1 MLIRTSRRA
10 LGFSLG
16 LVILALAS
24 SRAAVAGDVY
34 VVSPTGPYTQIQPAI
49 DAASDYD
56 TILVKPH
63 PSPSSSY
70 DGFIVNGKS
79 LVIVGDPI
87 AGQSVSVRGEMRFDA
102 TPAGGL
108 LSLSSI
114 DGVGLMTYPGTHTMR
129 TISNLGSIR
138 VQNCQ
143 LTGARYACARLY
155 GDADTQFVA
164 SDIIGRDPVYSE
176 PVNGDGTGVYSI
188 DATLRL
194 FGCTVSGGNGVNA
207 VPNPDPEVGI
217 LWGGNAGD
225 ALAVDGGWAFAAATT
240 FRGGDGGVGSLY
252 WCPEG
257 GGADGGHGGD
267 GIQVGHVFPGVGST
281 SQVFTLSCAMQG
293 GLGADGGA
301 GACPGVDGQPGLPV
315 RLIPGGAVWQP
326 FNNGSARYL
335 SGTPLAR
342 ENASV
347 ALTALGAAGD
357 RVYVRVEIVDQ
368 PQSFPFSGSHSP
380 VGHAQKSRFVFL
392 GTIPA
397 SGTLSTTI
405 PTGPLGAGV
414 PSRVWRLRSTFVVA
428 SGAVA
433 EGNDFVV
440 AIVDSAL

>member
-1 MLIRTSRRA
+1 MVSRAAQRSFVLTA
-10 LGFSLG
+10 GFAS
-16 LVILALAS
+16 LALAD
-24 SRAAVAGDVY
+24 AAIAGNVY
-34 VVSPTGPYTQIQPAI
+34 VVSPSGPYTQIQPAI

-70 DGFIVNGKS
+70 NGFIVNGKS

-87 AGQSVSVRGEMRFDA
+87 VGQPVRVRGEMRFDA
-102 TPAGGL
+102 TPASGL
-108 LSLSSI
+108 LVLSSI
-114 DGVGLMTYPGTHTMR
+114 DGAGLMTFPGTR
-129 TISNLGSIR
+129 TLRSVSNLGSVR

-143 LTGARYACARLY
+143 LTGARYPCAQLIA
-155 GDADTQFVA
+155 DADTQFVA
-164 SDIIGRDPVYSE
+164 SDILGRDLVYSE
-176 PVNGDGTGVYSI
+176 PVNGDGTGVHSI
-188 DATLRL
+188 DTTLRL
-194 FGCTVSGGNGVNA
+194 FGCNVSGGNGVDA
-207 VPNPDPEVGI
+207 APNPDPEVGI
-217 LWGGNAGD
+217 LWGGSAGD

-240 FRGGDGGVGSLY
+240 FHGGDGGVGSLY

-267 GIQVGHVFPGVGST
+267 GIQVGYDYQGGGIT
-281 SQVFTLSCAMQG
+281 SQMFTLSCTMQG

-301 GACPGVDGQPGLPV
+301 GACPGADGQSGLPV
-315 RLIPGGAVWQP
+315 RLISSGAVWQP

-335 SGTPLAR
+335 SGAPLAR

-347 ALTALGAAGD
+347 ALTARGVAGD
-357 RVYVRVEIVDQ
+357 RVYVRIELVDPSQ
-368 PQSFPFSGSHSP
+368 TFPFSGIHSP
-380 VGHAQKSRFVFL
+380 IGPAQKPRFVFL

-414 PSRVWRLRSTFVVA
+414 QSRLWRLRSTFVVS